1 MKAFQR
7 IFWTLIL
14 AGCLAACAPAGNPEA
29 ATGTPASPAAATAA
43 VALPRMREIS
53 GVVTGGGDTT
63 PAGLKDAP
71 RLFVYQLL
79 TDEGEQ
85 VSVQYRALPP
95 SPAGDQKGFVLSFH
109 AGTVQV
115 NDYMI
120 ARGSFDEAQKT
131 LTVAVDGDYIK
142 TYAQKP

>member
-14 AGCLAACAPAGNPEA
+14 AGCLAACAPAGTPEA
-29 ATGTPASPAAATAA
+29 ATGTP
-43 VALPRMREIS
+43 VADTPQVRVREIS

-79 TDEGEQ
+79 TDDGEQ

-131 LTVAVDGDYIK
+131 LTVAADGDYIK

>member
-7 IFWTLIL
+7 VFWVLIL
-14 AGCLAACAPAGNPEA
+14 AGCLAACAPAGTPEA
-29 ATGTPASPAAATAA
+29 ATATPAADSPQ
-43 VALPRMREIS
+43 VRVREIS

-95 SPAGDQKGFVLSFH
+95 SPAGDKKGFVLSFH